1 MEIWE
6 ELKKNKEQGARRL
19 VDEYGNRLLGAAL
32 MLCENS
38 QDAEDLVFRTL
49 EQAVRKIHQFKP
61 EYSFFTWLYTIMRN
75 FRKMDLRKRR
85 ILVPVGSSEDLPEVS
100 SNSFAEVINETS
112 NDAMEE
118 ALRSLSEPL
127 REVIV
132 LRYYYDKTLAETASV
147 LHIPEGTVKSRLHN
161 AHNALN
167 KFLISKRS
175 FRHE

>member
-6 ELKKNKEQGARRL
+6 ELKKNKELGARRL
-19 VDEYGNRLLGAAL
+19 VDEYGNRLLGAAS

-49 EQAVRKIHQFKP
+49 EQAIKKIHQFNP
-61 EYSFFTWLYTIMRN
+61 EYSFFSWLYTILRN

-85 ILVPVGSSEDLPEVS
+85 ILVPVGSSEDLPEVPTD
-100 SNSFAEVINETS
+100 SFAEVLGEAS
-112 NDAMEE
+112 DDVLED

-127 REVIV
+127 REAIV
-132 LRYYYDKTLAETASV
+132 LRYYCDKTLAETAAMLNV
-147 LHIPEGTVKSRLHN
+147 PEGTVKSRLHN

-167 KFLISKRS
+167 RYLTSKRNP
-175 FRHE
+175 RHE